1 MWLITRRYDYG
12 KNAKTFW
19 PYEFQILTAKVHS
32 KKCRLVIQHDT
43 FLSMNFFIFIY
54 DSIAMHKWVLK
65 SISVKCEDDY
75 TVYSL

>member
-1 MWLITRRYDYG
+1 MWLISRRYYYG

-19 PYEFQILTAKVHS
+19 PYEFQILTAKAHS

-43 FLSMNFFIFIY
+43 FLSMNYLIFIY
-54 DSIAMHKWVLK
+54 DSIAMRKWVLK
-65 SISVKCEDDY
+65 SISVKCENDY

>member
-1 MWLITRRYDYG
+1 MWLISRRYDYG

-19 PYEFQILTAKVHS
+19 PYEFQILTAKAHS

-43 FLSMNFFIFIY
+43 FLSMNFLIFIY

-65 SISVKCEDDY
+65 SISVKCENDY
-75 TVYSL
+75 TVYGL